1 MSCDECPPQMDGFI
15 ILLLITV
22 FSMRSANKFGRL
34 LCFIGKK
41 QTKAFGG
48 EERSFDTWSSAKET
62 QTGSQITTKSVFL
75 EGFTGWGRG
84 GNGDQYIKRAKL
96 RDPNQRCLG

>member
-22 FSMRSANKFGRL
+22 FSMRSANKFCRL

-41 QTKAFGG
+41 QTKLSVVKKATFSLFKKKKKK
-48 EERSFDTWSSAKET
+48 RSFDTWSSAKET
-62 QTGSQITTKSVFL
+62 QTGSQITPSLCFWSDLLVG
-75 EGFTGWGRG
+75 EENR
-84 GNGDQYIKRAKL
+84 DQ
-96 RDPNQRCLG
+96 